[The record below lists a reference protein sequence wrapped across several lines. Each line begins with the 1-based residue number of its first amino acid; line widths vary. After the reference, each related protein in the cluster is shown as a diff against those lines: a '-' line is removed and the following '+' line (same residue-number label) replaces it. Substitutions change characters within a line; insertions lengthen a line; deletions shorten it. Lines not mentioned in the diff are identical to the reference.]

1 MRNSNTFE
9 RTLELSLVIM
19 FVLYPKVTMVAF
31 EGFPCYWFEPVGD
44 APARG
49 WLRADV
55 SIECTTEEHASLT
68 TVAWTAVVIYPVGL
82 FFGCLVMLWKAST
95 AIVSDKPTPFSR
107 SISFLYREYKVKTYW
122 WELMEM
128 LRKFL
133 LIGLLVTIEPG
144 SVIQI
149 VMGTVVCA
157 TYLMVQL
164 QAQPYA
170 KPFDNYVAQGSS
182 FSMLMFFFCC
192 VLYKYDSLTASD
204 DLKRKMSSEQKD
216 DFLLPSTL
224 LATVLLLSVA
234 GSLGVAASLV
244 VIQIGLERRLES
256 KTSRPSTTS
265 RPTQLAASAGP
276 SSSLFVVRPTPPT
289 NLQA

>member
-1 MRNSNTFE
+1 
-9 RTLELSLVIM
+9 
-19 FVLYPKVTMVAF
+19 MVAF

-122 WELMEM
+122 WELMEI

-157 TYLMVQL
+157 TYLV
-164 QAQPYA
+164 
-170 KPFDNYVAQGSS
+170 
-182 FSMLMFFFCC
+182 C
-192 VLYKYDSLTASD
+192 T
-204 DLKRKMSSEQKD
+204 
-216 DFLLPSTL
+216 
-224 LATVLLLSVA
+224 
-234 GSLGVAASLV
+234 AASHEL
-244 VIQIGLERRLES
+244 RRVARLLRVPRVS
-256 KTSRPSTTS
+256 SLHVRASGRWCNCRPSHTPNLS
-265 RPTQLAASAGP
+265 SIVKGLAP
-276 SSSLFVVRPTPPT
+276 PDCRTPPT
-289 NLQA
+289 DLRSCVAPSTPSAPAATTLRRARASACSCFSSVASSTSTTRSRPLMT